1 MEQTQSFVTE
11 CFSQVCSDLSVNGSN
26 LKAEEGRKALKL
38 ESDVLCGSNPELRRI
53 KMNIEIDMD
62 DNIENAVQH
71 WMEDHM
77 KDLVTEELKDCDS
90 LKEEV
95 DERLDEA
102 LSEHD
107 TVRDLIERLEEL
119 EARMKGLEQERPL
132 DLTKKLEKLV
142 KDQTVVIAALKLW

>member
-1 MEQTQSFVTE
+1 
-11 CFSQVCSDLSVNGSN
+11 
-26 LKAEEGRKALKL
+26 
-38 ESDVLCGSNPELRRI
+38 
-53 KMNIEIDMD
+53 MNIEIDMD

-71 WMEDHM
+71 WMDGRM
-77 KDLVTEELKDCDS
+77 KDLVTEVVIEELKDCDS

-107 TVRDLIERLEEL
+107 TVRDLIDRVEEL

-132 DLTKKLEKLV
+132 DLEKLV
-142 KDQTVVIAALKLW
+142 KDRAVVIAALKLW

>member
-1 MEQTQSFVTE
+1 
-11 CFSQVCSDLSVNGSN
+11 
-26 LKAEEGRKALKL
+26 
-38 ESDVLCGSNPELRRI
+38 
-53 KMNIEIDMD
+53 MNIEIDMD

-107 TVRDLIERLEEL
+107 TVRDLIDRVEEL
-119 EARMKGLEQERPL
+119 ETRMKGLEQERPL

>member
-1 MEQTQSFVTE
+1 
-11 CFSQVCSDLSVNGSN
+11 
-26 LKAEEGRKALKL
+26 
-38 ESDVLCGSNPELRRI
+38 
-53 KMNIEIDMD
+53 MNIEIDMD

-71 WMEDHM
+71 WMDGRM
-77 KDLVTEELKDCDS
+77 KDLVTEVVIEELKDCDS

-107 TVRDLIERLEEL
+107 TVRDLIDRVEEL

-132 DLTKKLEKLV
+132 DLTDQAKKLEKL
-142 KDQTVVIAALKLW
+142 IAALKVLW

>member
-1 MEQTQSFVTE
+1 
-11 CFSQVCSDLSVNGSN
+11 
-26 LKAEEGRKALKL
+26 
-38 ESDVLCGSNPELRRI
+38 
-53 KMNIEIDMD
+53 MNIEIDMD

-71 WMEDHM
+71 WMEERM
-77 KDLVTEELKDCDS
+77 KDLVTEVVIEELKDCDS

-107 TVRDLIERLEEL
+107 TVRDLIDRVEEL

-132 DLTKKLEKLV
+132 DLAKKLEKLV